1 MNKVTNDIY
10 HTRVSHG
17 VALAW
22 VNSYS
27 AVVVKTSDATML
39 FDPVGMEVPADS
51 PLDLIVVSHGHSDH
65 WEPKLVARIQ
75 ASTGATV
82 AAPPA
87 LAERLRVGGTK
98 SPLAPP
104 LERGETRHSDVGSIG
119 AGTFQGQNPPFDIVS
134 MVPGEEIPIGGT
146 TLTALRCDHAAVE
159 PLAFQ
164 VHSPDGVT
172 VYLPGDTTPFPE
184 MGHLPHIYSAE
195 TLHKQDSAETFHN
208 HSHESGVDVL
218 CWMGTALTDGA
229 EIAKLVQPKA
239 FLGYAIAPPAAGE
252 RAYGILT
259 RLTPDI
265 PFQALDRRQVFLWP
279 GD

>member
-1 MNKVTNDIY
+1 MSNVTDDIY
-10 HTRVSHG
+10 HKQVSHG

-27 AVVVKTSDATML
+27 AVVMKTSDATML

-51 PLDLIVVSHGHSDH
+51 TLDLIAISHGHSDH
-65 WEPKLVARIQ
+65 WEPDLVANIQ

-87 LAERLRVGGTK
+87 LAEKLRISGTK
-98 SPLAPP
+98 SPLAPL
-104 LERGETRHSDVGSIG
+104 LERGDTNPELSLDIASLTP
-119 AGTFQGQNPPFDIVS
+119 GQ
-134 MVPGEEIPIGGT
+134 EITIGGT
-146 TLTALRCDHAAVE
+146 TLSALRCDHAAVE

-164 VHSPDGVT
+164 VRSPGGVT
-172 VYLPGDTTPFPE
+172 VYLPGDTTPFPG
-184 MGHLPHIYSAE
+184 MSHLPYVGCPE
-195 TLHKQDSAETFHN
+195 PEN
-208 HSHESGVDVL
+208 HQRHEGGVDVL
-218 CWMGTALTDGA
+218 CWMGTALADGA
-229 EIAKLVQPKA
+229 EIANLVQPKA
-239 FLGYAIAPPAAGE
+239 FLGYASSPPAAGE

-279 GD
+279 SE